1 MGFEEQ
7 REERREVAGG
17 ESDERRLRF
26 IGGRDVQTKA
36 SKHWTSRRPNALSL
50 SPTSIPSPATSTPKA
65 SLRERYGQRYKGQRG
80 IETGDRGTRDID
92 TAIVHHYDC
101 CAPF

>member
-7 REERREVAGG
+7 RDERREVAGG

-36 SKHWTSRRPNALSL
+36 SKHWTSRRPKCPLSL
-50 SPTSIPSPATSTPKA
+50 AHQYPIA
-65 SLRERYGQRYKGQRG
+65 SHE
-80 IETGDRGTRDID
+80 
-92 TAIVHHYDC
+92 HS
-101 CAPF
+101 